1 MRAKKLF
8 APTDDLAN
16 SRRYIAALI
25 ILQAKAP
32 VHYSVLLGT
41 EVIWTDKIPTAA
53 TDGVYVY
60 VSPDFFRGLATDQQ
74 RAFLLAH
81 EVSHIILRH
90 PQRGQAYQKRGRFNA
105 STPFDHAVYNRAA
118 DYVINSDCKA
128 MGLEPIPEG
137 CYSDEYGRNDLV
149 DSVYMSIYSSQP
161 EEEPEGESDGGNEDG
176 DGEEGGFPV
185 STPDGP
191 EPQPAPDQDGEQGS
205 GDSATPDTSDTSADS
220 ADSRGEAGSPDESG
234 DSTAGGS
241 GAPDQSEPELPD
253 AEGHDY
259 HLTPQYEGD
268 EDEQAQAAAEDEHQL
283 RSSVD
288 DGIEQLERDG
298 GDKAGLSDEIREG
311 SHRYRDSN
319 ASDTDWRAELADRF
333 NRAGDGGQK
342 TWSRIHRRRY
352 ATLGVISPTSIGQIG
367 RVSLVIDISASVNRD
382 QLDRFMVEC
391 SSLIDTLQPRDGVAV
406 CWTNH
411 TMHQCDEVFSGAE
424 LLDLEAPCG
433 GGTYMTAGVEWLEQN
448 GLESDLT
455 LVFTD
460 GDMADYDWNNLGQR
474 DNLVVVLDREPYH
487 WIRRHIADSGVDVIV
502 AQAA

>member
-32 VHYSVLLGT
+32 VHYSVLLAT
-41 EVIWTDKIPTAA
+41 DVIWTDKIPTAA

-60 VSPDFFRGLATDQQ
+60 VSPDFFRGLANDQQ

-90 PQRGQAYQKRGRFNA
+90 PQRGQAYQKRGRFNS

-149 DSVYMSIYSSQP
+149 DSVYMSIYSNQPDP
-161 EEEPEGESDGGNEDG
+161 EES
-176 DGEEGGFPV
+176 
-185 STPDGP
+185 DGP
-191 EPQPAPDQDGEQGS
+191 EPQPAPNQDDDGEQGS
-205 GDSATPDTSDTSADS
+205 GDPAPQSGSDDS
-220 ADSRGEAGSPDESG
+220 GESDSSGESQPAGDDSGESG
-234 DSTAGGS
+234 SGGS
-241 GAPDQSEPELPD
+241 GAPDESEPELPD

-259 HLTPQYEGD
+259 HLTPEYEGD

-311 SHRYRDSN
+311 SHRYREST

-333 NRAGDGGQK
+333 NRAGNGGEK

-352 ATLGVISPTSIGQIG
+352 ATLGVISPTSIGQIS
-367 RVSLVIDISASVNRD
+367 RLSIIVDISESVLCD
-382 QLDRFMVEC
+382 QRDRFMAESAVM
-391 SSLIDTLQPRDGVAV
+391 IDMLQPRDGVTV

-411 TMHQCDEVFSGAE
+411 AMHRCDEVFSGAE

-487 WIRRHIADSGVDVIV
+487 WIRRHIAESGVDTIV

>member
-8 APTDDLAN
+8 APTDDLTN
-16 SRRYIAALI
+16 SRRFIAALI
-25 ILQAKAP
+25 ALQSKAP
-32 VHYSVLLGT
+32 VHYSVLLAT

-60 VSPDFFRGLATDQQ
+60 VSPDFFRGLENDQQ

-90 PQRGQAYQKRGRFNA
+90 PQRGQAYQKRGRFNS
-105 STPFDHAVYNRAA
+105 STPFDHAIYNRAA

-149 DSVYMSIYSSQP
+149 DAVYLSLYSNQP
-161 EEEPEGESDGGNEDG
+161 EPEQSEGAEQDD
-176 DGEEGGFPV
+176 DGEH
-185 STPDGP
+185 
-191 EPQPAPDQDGEQGS
+191 GS

-220 ADSRGEAGSPDESG
+220 ADSRGEA
-234 DSTAGGS
+234 DSA
-241 GAPDQSEPELPD
+241 DQSEPELPD

-259 HLTPQYEGD
+259 HLTPEYEGD
-268 EDEQAQAAAEDEHQL
+268 DDEQEAAAREDEHQL

-298 GDKAGLSDEIREG
+298 GDKASISDEIREG
-311 SHRYRDSN
+311 SHRYRSST

-367 RVSLVIDISASVNRD
+367 RVALVIDISASVD
-382 QLDRFMVEC
+382 TEQLDRFLTEC
-391 SSLIDTLQPRDGVAV
+391 ASLIDTIQPRDGVVV

-411 TMHQCDEVFSGAE
+411 MMREAVEVYSGAE

-433 GGTYMTAGVEWLEQN
+433 GGTYMTAGVEWLEAN

-460 GDMADYDWNNLGQR
+460 GEMMHDDWQSLGQR

-487 WIRRHIADSGVDVIV
+487 YIRRDIAESGVDTIV